1 MDTFVDSSW
10 YFTRF
15 TSHNAPTPTDENEI
29 NYWMNV
35 DQYIGGV
42 EHAIL
47 HLLYSRFF
55 ARAMHRCGHLPQNAT
70 EPFDALFTQG
80 MVTHAIYEQT
90 KKGERS
96 KYFFPEEVE
105 LADGKAFLKSDGSE
119 VKITPSAKMS
129 KSKNNVVDPI
139 SIIKSFG
146 ADTARWFVLSD
157 SPPERDVEWTTS
169 GVEAAHRHLTRVYKI
184 VLEIIKDTTP
194 TNENDVSL
202 QKETHKAIHDVTMG
216 LESFGFNSA
225 IARLYGFT
233 NILAKSKASG
243 HSKKMAAKILIQ
255 LMGPM
260 TPHLSEELWKEL
272 GGNGLVVSAKWPKAN
287 LELLIDDEITLPV
300 QINGKRRTEI
310 TVPKDTNSSE
320 VERSA
325 LLCEAVVKA
334 LDGQLPKKVIV
345 VPGRIVNVVI

>member
-1 MDTFVDSSW
+1 
-10 YFTRF
+10 
-15 TSHNAPTPTDENEI
+15 
-29 NYWMNV
+29 
-35 DQYIGGV
+35 
-42 EHAIL
+42 
-47 HLLYSRFF
+47 
-55 ARAMHRCGHLPQNAT
+55 
-70 EPFDALFTQG
+70 
-80 MVTHAIYEQT
+80 
-90 KKGERS
+90 
-96 KYFFPEEVE
+96 
-105 LADGKAFLKSDGSE
+105 
-119 VKITPSAKMS
+119 MS
-129 KSKNNVVDPI
+129 KSKNNVVDPV

-157 SPPERDVEWTTS
+157 SPPERDVEWTAS

-184 VLEIIKDTTP
+184 VLDTINDTTP
-194 TNENDVSL
+194 SNENDASL
-202 QKETHKAIHDVTMG
+202 QKETNKAIHDVTMG
-216 LESFGFNSA
+216 LESFGFNSV

-243 HSKKMAAKILIQ
+243 QTKKMAAKTLIQ

-310 TVPKDTNSSE
+310 TVQKDTNSSE